1 MNAYEI
7 AHSLMARPRRNGPGW
22 LVLCPV
28 HGDRHPSLSIKD
40 GGGGKLLVKCFV
52 GCDGR
57 EILKTL
63 REMGL
68 LDGSA
73 TSRPVPPA
81 APPAKDRAD
90 LLERLWG
97 ESKRIEAGGPGALY
111 LSRRGIIL
119 SKWPP
124 DLREHPSLA
133 VYEDGKPTGKRFP
146 ALLAVI
152 RNGEGRPAGLHVTFL
167 KEDGSGKAPIES
179 PRRIIGVR
187 EGSTRGGAVQLME
200 SSGGQIGLGEGLES
214 TFSASML
221 TGIPGWSAL
230 TAGGIERAVLPPEI
244 RRVVIFADRDGAGLK
259 SAALACERFRR
270 EGREVEILAPSEQGQ
285 DFNDI
290 LLKQNAHQT
299 AI

>member
-22 LVLCPV
+22 LVLCPA
-28 HGDRHPSLSIKD
+28 HGDKHPSLSIRD
-40 GGGGKLLVKCFV
+40 GEGGKLLVKCFV

-81 APPAKDRAD
+81 PPAKDRAD
-90 LLERLWG
+90 LLDRFWE
-97 ESKRIEAGGPGALY
+97 ESESIESGKVAAKY
-111 LSRRGIIL
+111 LVGRGIIL
-119 SKWPP
+119 SKWPS
-124 DLREHPSLA
+124 DIQEHPSLA
-133 VYEDGKPTGKRFP
+133 VYEDGEPTGHRFP
-146 ALLAVI
+146 ALIAVI
-152 RNGEGRPAGLHVTFL
+152 RNGEGRPAGLHITFL

-187 EGSTRGGAVQLME
+187 EGSTRGGAVRLFDPRNGE
-200 SSGGQIGLGEGLES
+200 IGLAEGLE
-214 TFSASML
+214 TAFSAYLM
-221 TGIPGWSAL
+221 TGTPTWAAL
-230 TAGGIERAVLPPEI
+230 NAGGIERAVLPEEI
-244 RRVVIFADRDGAGLK
+244 RRVTIFADRDGAGLK